1 MALPVRTRN
10 TAELTTFD
18 PFRTLADWEA
28 RMNEIFGNAFAPLRM
43 QTQGIWRP
51 AVDIE
56 ETDTA
61 YVLEADLPGVK
72 RDDVTVE
79 LTNNVLSIHGEL
91 KERERVG
98 VLRYKTRRTG
108 EFDYRMT
115 LPADIDPEKVTATLN
130 DGVLRVEVAKAEAA
144 QPKRIEITKG

>member
-1 MALPVRTRN
+1 MTVPVHRNN

-18 PFRTLADWEA
+18 PFRMLADWEA
-28 RMNEIFGNAFAPLRM
+28 RMNEMFGSAFAPRRERG
-43 QTQGIWRP
+43 QGLWRP

-56 ETDTA
+56 ETDTS

-72 RDDVTVE
+72 KDDVTVE
-79 LTNNVLSIHGEL
+79 ITNNVLSIHGEL

-98 VLRYKTRRTG
+98 VLRHKTRRTG
-108 EFDYRMT
+108 EFDYRLT
-115 LPADIDPEKVTATLN
+115 LPSDIDAEKVAATLN
-130 DGVLRVEVAKAEAA
+130 DGVLHIEIGKLEAA

>member
-1 MALPVRTRN
+1 
-10 TAELTTFD
+10 
-18 PFRTLADWEA
+18 
-28 RMNEIFGNAFAPLRM
+28 MNEIFGNAFAPLRM

-98 VLRYKTRRTG
+98 VLRHKTRRTG

-144 QPKRIEITKG
+144 QPKRIEIAKG